1 MRIVTTLP
9 SATETVAALGLQP
22 VGVSHECD
30 YPPSAA
36 SAPAITRSRIDAAE
50 SASSAE
56 IDRQVQETAET
67 ENGVYEIDVE
77 TLEGLEPDAIVTQ
90 GMCDVCAVDEAV
102 VADAVDRI
110 SSDPEIVPTD
120 PHSVGDVLDDLERIG
135 RIAGREERARAVR
148 ADLESRIDAVRS
160 RTADIG
166 DEDRPR
172 VAIFDWTDPA
182 MIAGHWTAD
191 LVDWA
196 GGEYG
201 LADPGERSRP
211 REWEEILAYDPEIVV
226 VAPCGFGLE
235 QIARNR
241 ADLTE
246 HDGWADLTAV
256 REGRVWALDGD
267 HYLNR
272 PGPRLV
278 DTLEA
283 LAPIVRPELF
293 DPEETLAD
301 ATASFEEIAVPFDE
315 LEGVGPESAGSDAD
329 PTSQAGAD
337 SRT

>member
-9 SATETVAALGLQP
+9 SATETVAALGLEP

-36 SAPAITRSRIDAAE
+36 SAPAVTRSRIEADE

-56 IDRQVQETAET
+56 IDRQVLETAET
-67 ENGVYEIDVE
+67 EAGVYEIDVE
-77 TLEGLEPDAIVTQ
+77 TLDDLEPDAIVTQ

-110 SSDPEIVPTD
+110 SADPEIVPTD

-135 RIAGREERARAVR
+135 RIADREERAREVR
-148 ADLESRIDAVRS
+148 RGLESRLEAIRD
-160 RTADIG
+160 RTAG
-166 DEDRPR
+166 FSPEDRPR
-172 VAIFDWTDPA
+172 VAIFDWTDPI

-196 GGEYG
+196 GGTYG
-201 LADPGERSRP
+201 LADAGERSRP
-211 REWEEILAYDPEIVV
+211 REWDEIRAYDPEVV
-226 VAPCGFGLE
+226 IAAPCGFGLE
-235 QIARNR
+235 QIARNG

-246 HDGWADLTAV
+246 RDGWDDLTAV

-283 LAPIVRPELF
+283 LAPIVQPALF
-293 DPEETLAD
+293 DGPPAD
-301 ATASFEEIAVPFDE
+301 IATPFDE
-315 LEGVGPESAGSDAD
+315 LDGLEAETAGTDSQSRPEAD
-329 PTSQAGAD
+329 PSP
-337 SRT
+337 

>member
-9 SATETVAALGLQP
+9 SATETVAALGLEP

-30 YPPSAA
+30 YPPGAA
-36 SAPAITRSRIDAAE
+36 SAPAVTRSRIEADS

-56 IDRQVQETAET
+56 IDRQVLESSDT
-67 ENGVYEIDVE
+67 EAGVYEIDVE
-77 TLEGLEPDAIVTQ
+77 TLDELEPDAIVTQ

-102 VADAVDRI
+102 VEAVVDRI
-110 SSDPEIVPTD
+110 SAAPEIVPTD
-120 PHSVGDVLDDLERIG
+120 PHTVGDVLDDLERIG
-135 RIAGREERARAVR
+135 RVVGREDRAREVR
-148 ADLESRIDAVRS
+148 ADLESRIDAIRS
-160 RTADIG
+160 QTADLAAA
-166 DEDRPR
+166 DRPR
-172 VAIFDWTDPA
+172 VAIFDWTDPV

-191 LVDWA
+191 LVEWA
-196 GGEYG
+196 GGTYG

-241 ADLTE
+241 ADLTGR
-246 HDGWADLTAV
+246 DGWADLTAV

-293 DPEETLAD
+293 DREETLAD
-301 ATASFEEIAVPFDE
+301 AAASFEEIAVPFDE
-315 LEGVGPESAGSDAD
+315 LAALEGPDSESQPEI
-329 PTSQAGAD
+329 D
-337 SRT
+337 SRP

>member
-9 SATETVAALGLQP
+9 SATETVAALGLEP

-30 YPPSAA
+30 YPPAAA
-36 SAPAITRSRIDAAE
+36 SAPAVTRSRIDSDG

-56 IDRQVQETAET
+56 IDRRVLETAET
-67 ENGVYEIDVE
+67 EAGVYEIDVE
-77 TLEGLEPDAIVTQ
+77 TLEDLEPDAIVTQ

-110 SSDPEIVPTD
+110 SADPEIVPTD

-135 RIAGREERARAVR
+135 RMAGREERARAVR
-148 ADLESRIDAVRS
+148 ADLESRIDAVRN

-166 DEDRPR
+166 AEDRPR
-172 VAIFDWTDPA
+172 VAIFDWTDPV

-246 HDGWADLTAV
+246 RDGWADLTAV
-256 REGRVWALDGD
+256 LEGRVWALDGD

-283 LAPIVRPELF
+283 LAPIVRPGLF
-293 DPEETLAD
+293 DPEETLAE
-301 ATASFEEIAVPFDE
+301 AAASFEEIAIPFDE
-315 LEGVGPESAGSDAD
+315 LEELEPGAAGSDAD